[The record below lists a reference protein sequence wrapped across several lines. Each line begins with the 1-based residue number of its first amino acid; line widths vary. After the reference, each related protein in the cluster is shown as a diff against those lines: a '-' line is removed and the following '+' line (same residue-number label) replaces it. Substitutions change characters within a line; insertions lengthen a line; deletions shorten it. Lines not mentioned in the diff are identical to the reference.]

1 MSEEDIKKL
10 IDRTPSGIGLDIF
23 PGYSPLSEIFIDNNG
38 DIKELEI
45 KSTRDAVI
53 LHDSKTHDDIR
64 VDFDEFGPYVNVF
77 TPRLFSLLYER
88 DYLVTRYD
96 AESRIWIYKDDKVLS
111 RNDTIIPKTPVV
123 YGVSIQKGA
132 SQIVGVELEDK

>member
-1 MSEEDIKKL
+1 MK
-10 IDRTPSGIGLDIF
+10 T
-23 PGYSPLSEIFIDNNG
+23 IFIDNNG